1 LQVEQIPI
9 LLKRNAMDNQRLEVI
24 DARLERLTAVCER
37 TAQNVMDIS
46 EEIRALTQQTGVLT
60 EGLTE
65 IRLTSER
72 QEQNISRLVGIVE
85 KLIEQKS

>member
-1 LQVEQIPI
+1 
-9 LLKRNAMDNQRLEVI
+9 MDNQRLEVI
-24 DARLERLTAVCER
+24 DAWLERLTAVCER

-65 IRLTSER
+65 IRLTTER